1 MRRHFLFILFFI
13 LTFPVLISA
22 QEQPQTQPQPIIPT
36 PQPNYLAPSP
46 LPGGTIPIPLINLDV
61 RQPRNG
67 QEIAFSV
74 QMLLLLAILTLAP
87 SFAVLMTSFLRVS
100 IVLDFVKRAIG
111 LQQAPPTQVLN
122 GLALFLTLFIMW
134 PTLSDVY
141 EKSLR
146 PMAEGQITTQQ
157 MVSEAESPIR
167 IFMYKQMQQ
176 SPENIRLFMR
186 MRGLP
191 APQSLADVPTYV
203 LIPAFILHELSVA
216 FKIGV
221 YIYIPFLIIDMVVSS
236 ILMAMGMIMLPP
248 VMVSMPFKLIL
259 FWLVDGWTLIV
270 QQLVAG
276 FR

>member
-1 MRRHFLFILFFI
+1 MNRFFLAIFFFLTATLFAQDV
-13 LTFPVLISA
+13 PV
-22 QEQPQTQPQPIIPT
+22 PQTQPQPIIPA
-36 PQPNYLAPSP
+36 PEPNYVAPAP

-61 RQPRNG
+61 RQPRSG

-74 QMLLLLAILTLAP
+74 QLLILLTILTLAP
-87 SFAVLMTSFLRVS
+87 SFAVLLTSFLRVS
-100 IVLDFVKRAIG
+100 IVLDFVKRALG

-122 GLALFLTLFIMW
+122 GLALFLTFFIMW
-134 PTLSDVY
+134 PTLSDIY
-141 EKSLR
+141 ERSFK
-146 PMAEGQITTQQ
+146 PMSEGRISTQQ
-157 MVSEAESPIR
+157 MISEAEGPVR

-191 APQSLADVPTYV
+191 APKTLADVPTHV

-221 YIYIPFLIIDMVVSS
+221 YIYVPFLIIDMVVSS

-270 QQLVAG
+270 QQLVAS
-276 FR
+276 FMN

>member
-1 MRRHFLFILFFI
+1 MYKVLFLFLLVSQSSLF
-13 LTFPVLISA
+13 A
-22 QEQPQTQPQPIIPT
+22 QQEVPQTQPQPIIPA
-36 PQPNYLAPSP
+36 PQPNDLAPSP
-46 LPGGTIPIPLINLDV
+46 LPGGTIPIPLVNLDV
-61 RQPRNG
+61 RQPRTG
-67 QEIAFSV
+67 QEVAFSV
-74 QMLLLLAILTLAP
+74 QLLLLLAVLTLAP

-100 IVLDFVKRAIG
+100 IVLDFIKRAIG

-122 GLALFLTLFIMW
+122 GVALFLTLFIMW
-134 PTLSDVY
+134 PTLSQIYDRGL
-141 EKSLR
+141 K
-146 PMAEGQITTQQ
+146 PMAEGRIGTQQ
-157 MVSEAESPIR
+157 MMSEAEGPIR
-167 IFMYKQMQQ
+167 VFMYKQMQQ
-176 SPENIRLFMR
+176 SPDNIRLFIR

-191 APQSLADVPTYV
+191 APKTLADVPTYV

-248 VMVSMPFKLIL
+248 VMVSLPFKLIL

>member
-1 MRRHFLFILFFI
+1 MNRFFLAIFFFLTATLFAQDV
-13 LTFPVLISA
+13 PV
-22 QEQPQTQPQPIIPT
+22 PQTQPQPIIPA
-36 PQPNYLAPSP
+36 PEPNYVAPAP

-61 RQPRNG
+61 RQPRSG

-74 QMLLLLAILTLAP
+74 QLLILLTILTLAP
-87 SFAVLMTSFLRVS
+87 SFAVLLTSFLRVS
-100 IVLDFVKRAIG
+100 IVLDFVKRALG

-122 GLALFLTLFIMW
+122 GLALFLTFFIMW
-134 PTLSDVY
+134 PTLSNIY
-141 EKSLR
+141 ERSFK
-146 PMAEGQITTQQ
+146 PMSEGRISTQQ
-157 MVSEAESPIR
+157 MISEAEGPVR

-191 APQSLADVPTYV
+191 APKTLADVPTHV

-221 YIYIPFLIIDMVVSS
+221 YIYVPFLIIDMVVSS

-270 QQLVAG
+270 QQLVAS
-276 FR
+276 FMN

>member
-1 MRRHFLFILFFI
+1 MSRFFFILFFVVGVT
-13 LTFPVLISA
+13 LFA
-22 QEQPQTQPQPIIPT
+22 QQNPQTQPQPIVPA
-36 PQPNYLAPSP
+36 PQPNYLAPAP

-61 RQPRNG
+61 RQPRTG
-67 QEIAFSV
+67 QEVAFSV

-87 SFAVLMTSFLRVS
+87 SFAVLLTSFLRVS
-100 IVLDFVKRAIG
+100 IVLDFIKRAIG

-122 GLALFLTLFIMW
+122 GLALFLTFFIMW
-134 PTLSDVY
+134 PTLSNIYDR
-141 EKSLR
+141 SLK
-146 PMAEGQITTQQ
+146 PMAEGQIGTQQ
-157 MVSEAESPIR
+157 MITEAAGPIR

-176 SPENIRLFMR
+176 SPNNIRLFMR

-191 APQSLADVPTYV
+191 APKTLADVPTYV

>member
-1 MRRHFLFILFFI
+1 MRKVLFLFLFICQFSFLF
-13 LTFPVLISA
+13 A
-22 QEQPQTQPQPIIPT
+22 QQEVPQTQPQPIIPA

-46 LPGGTIPIPLINLDV
+46 VPGGTIPIPLVNLDV
-61 RQPRNG
+61 RQPRTG
-67 QEIAFSV
+67 QEVAFSV
-74 QMLLLLAILTLAP
+74 QLLLLLAVLTLAP
-87 SFAVLMTSFLRVS
+87 SFAVLMTGFLRVS
-100 IVLDFVKRAIG
+100 IVLDFIKRAIG

-134 PTLSDVY
+134 PTLSQMYDRGF
-141 EKSLR
+141 K
-146 PMAEGQITTQQ
+146 PMAEGRIGTQQ
-157 MVSEAESPIR
+157 MISEAEGPIR

-176 SPENIRLFMR
+176 SPDNIRLFMR

-191 APQSLADVPTYV
+191 APQTLADVPTHI

-221 YIYIPFLIIDMVVSS
+221 YIYVPFLIIDMVVSS

>member
-1 MRRHFLFILFFI
+1 MNRFFLAIFFFLTAALFAQDV
-13 LTFPVLISA
+13 PV
-22 QEQPQTQPQPIIPT
+22 PQTQPQPIIPA
-36 PQPNYLAPSP
+36 PEPNYVAPAP

-61 RQPRNG
+61 RQPRSG

-74 QMLLLLAILTLAP
+74 QLLILLTILTLAP
-87 SFAVLMTSFLRVS
+87 SFAVLLTSFLRVS
-100 IVLDFVKRAIG
+100 IVLDFVKRALG

-122 GLALFLTLFIMW
+122 GLALFLTFFIMW
-134 PTLSDVY
+134 PTLSDIY
-141 EKSLR
+141 ERSFK
-146 PMAEGQITTQQ
+146 PMSEGRISTQQ
-157 MVSEAESPIR
+157 MISEAEGPVR

-191 APQSLADVPTYV
+191 APKTLADVPTHV

-221 YIYIPFLIIDMVVSS
+221 YIYVPFLIIDMVVSS

-270 QQLVAG
+270 QQLVAS
-276 FR
+276 FIN

>member
-1 MRRHFLFILFFI
+1 MNRFFLAIFFF
-13 LTFPVLISA
+13 LTAAIFAQDIPV
-22 QEQPQTQPQPIIPT
+22 PQTQPQPIIP
-36 PQPNYLAPSP
+36 PPEPNYVAPAP
-46 LPGGTIPIPLINLDV
+46 LPGGTIPIPLVNLDV
-61 RQPRNG
+61 RQPRSG

-74 QMLLLLAILTLAP
+74 QLLILLTILTLAP
-87 SFAVLMTSFLRVS
+87 SFAVLLTSFLRVS
-100 IVLDFVKRAIG
+100 IVLDFVKRALG
-111 LQQAPPTQVLN
+111 LQQSPPTQVLN
-122 GLALFLTLFIMW
+122 GLALFLTFFIMW
-134 PTLSDVY
+134 PTLSDIY
-141 EKSLR
+141 ERSFK
-146 PMAEGQITTQQ
+146 PMSEGRISTQQ
-157 MVSEAESPIR
+157 MISEAEGPMR

-191 APQSLADVPTYV
+191 APKTLADVPTHV

-221 YIYIPFLIIDMVVSS
+221 YIYVPFLIIDMVVSS

-270 QQLVAG
+270 QQLVAS
-276 FR
+276 FMN